1 MRVYALI
8 GHVRGVTGRRERP
21 SMERMAVT
29 AVGSIGH
36 RPAIG
41 TGPHRL
47 GRIRTATA
55 HARGPS

>member
-1 MRVYALI
+1 
-8 GHVRGVTGRRERP
+8 
-21 SMERMAVT
+21 MERMAVT

-36 RPAIG
+36 RPANG